1 MWSAIFNVLFHFAVG
16 FVIGLFIVSI
26 VGAILNRINHYWIKK
41 RVLTAIKALDIE
53 DELAKNVAGCNAR
66 CLLAIEQYFIKHRWG
81 TPFEGAPGTFKLCY
95 LIGELRT
102 EGKVKQLAKGG
113 K

>member
-1 MWSAIFNVLFHFAVG
+1 MLEQILIKVIHFVVEVGLDFLLLMAV
-16 FVIGLFIVSI
+16 FESYGLYK
-26 VGAILNRINHYWIKK
+26 NYKTKK
-41 RVLTAIKALDIE
+41 RVLQAIKDLDIE
-53 DELAKNVAGCNAR
+53 EELAKNVAGCNAR
-66 CLLAIEQYFIKHRWG
+66 CLLAIEQYFITHRWG

-102 EGKVKQLAKGG
+102 EGKFKQLVKGG